1 MKSSIRLHI
10 SGVAPLDECMSPQS
24 PVSRTFREPLLPLP
38 PFDLSV
44 LKEARAGAT
53 TRKMLVCEG
62 ANKTKMKMKKKMIA
76 KFNNEISSGIA
87 TDSSS
92 LSDF

>member
-1 MKSSIRLHI
+1 MKSSINSHI
-10 SGVAPLDECMSPQS
+10 REEAPPNECLSPMS
-24 PVSRTFREPLLPLP
+24 PVSKTFREPLLPLP

-44 LKEARAGAT
+44 LKETRTGTAA
-53 TRKMLVCEG
+53 RKMLVCEA
-62 ANKTKMKMKKKMIA
+62 ANKSKIKMKKKMIA
-76 KFNNEISSGIA
+76 KFNTEISSGIA